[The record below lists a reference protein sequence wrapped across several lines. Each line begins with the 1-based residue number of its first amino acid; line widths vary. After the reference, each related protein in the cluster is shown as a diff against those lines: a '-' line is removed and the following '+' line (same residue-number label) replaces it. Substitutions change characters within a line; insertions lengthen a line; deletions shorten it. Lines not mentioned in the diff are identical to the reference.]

1 MVKEAVSRMKDV
13 LENEQD
19 NTAIKYA
26 EFVTIND
33 NTYILSLVYNLYSLA
48 DKLTIMH
55 YAKC

>member
-1 MVKEAVSRMKDV
+1 MVKEVISTMKDV
-13 LENEQD
+13 LENEQN

-48 DKLTIMH
+48 DKLTIMR
-55 YAKC
+55 